1 MTSQDSNQNDYL
13 KSLQNRTFALA
24 IISKSHTQLLFWEPM
39 TKPMSLHIG
48 FVMAFVEQIKG
59 LG

>member
-1 MTSQDSNQNDYL
+1 MTSQDSTPNDYL
-13 KSLQNRTFALA
+13 KPLQNRTFALA
-24 IISKSHTQLLFWEPM
+24 IITKSYTHLFWEPM
-39 TKPMSLHIG
+39 AKPMSLHIG